1 MAHIQKIRTQ
11 RKVRAVLFQY
21 SERKYAGPL
30 RFMNGFGEIRSC
42 KLLPLYRQPG
52 LGCGCNSRK
61 DDQQT
66 EPESLFHNPL
76 LLGVVANGGP
86 GDAFWEP
93 PLVAFAAPAF
103 IGNLADLTFQPSTK
117 TLAAPASLSESNVTE
132 TRRRSPGKSGK

>member
-1 MAHIQKIRTQ
+1 MAHIQEICTQ

-30 RFMNGFGEIRSC
+30 RFMNGFSEIRGS
-42 KLLPLYRQPG
+42 KLFPLNGQSSLR
-52 LGCGCNSRK
+52 CGCNSRK
-61 DDQQT
+61 DDQQN

-76 LLGVVANGGP
+76 LPDVVANGGP

-117 TLAAPASLSESNVTE
+117 TLAVPASLSESNVTE